1 MDILQYLTFKK
12 CKLNQVSEVTIQ
24 SFELLSDLQQL
35 FNLQKANGP
44 NCSHKEVIKKRDTK
58 WQLDG
63 SRSY

>member
-35 FNLQKANGP
+35 FNLQKANDQ
-44 NCSHKEVIKKRDTK
+44 CSHKEVIKKRDTK
-58 WQLDG
+58 W
-63 SRSY
+63 